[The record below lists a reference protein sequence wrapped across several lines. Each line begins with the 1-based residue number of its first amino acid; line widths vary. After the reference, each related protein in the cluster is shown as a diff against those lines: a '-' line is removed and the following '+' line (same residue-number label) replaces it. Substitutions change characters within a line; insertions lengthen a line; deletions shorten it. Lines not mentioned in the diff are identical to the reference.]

1 MRQQEEDVGGRWRR
15 AKVEATAKRA
25 VASTRQEV
33 VRREEEGLRLAEEL
47 SEDRLLVA
55 LETLEL
61 AAAAGR
67 TQVQRNLERKTRLT
81 QDEQLELRV
90 LRRHAAC
97 LESLRRFEAAAEA
110 EDGCGRRRLWVE
122 YRRGGAAS
130 EGRGR
135 HHVVGGYQAGGG
147 RRRRW
152 GAEQVALYV
161 AARLPA

>member
-1 MRQQEEDVGGRWRR
+1 M
-15 AKVEATAKRA
+15 
-25 VASTRQEV
+25 
-33 VRREEEGLRLAEEL
+33 
-47 SEDRLLVA
+47 A

-67 TQVQRNLERKTRLT
+67 AQAQRNLERKTRLT
-81 QDEQLELRV
+81 LDEQLELRV

-97 LESLRRFEAAAEA
+97 LESLRRFEAVAEA

-135 HHVVGGYQAGGG
+135 HHVIGGYQVAGGG
-147 RRRRW
+147 D
-152 GAEQVALYV
+152 GGEQSKWRSTSLQGCPREV
-161 AARLPA
+161 RLLACCLRGSTTTTWTW